1 MSQIQ
6 TEKIKDSFIAL
17 GDALMTLS
25 GRSAKLKSAT
35 DSLSKA
41 ISESLGKNVTANII
55 NTAKKENFFGM
66 SVTPDKSTRDSIKF
80 EQL

>member
-25 GRSAKLKSAT
+25 GRSVKLKSAT
-35 DSLSKA
+35 DALSKA
-41 ISESLGKNVTANII
+41 ISESLSKNVTANII
-55 NTAKKENFFGM
+55 HTAKKENFFGM
-66 SVTPDKSTRDSIKF
+66 SVTPDKSTLDLTKL